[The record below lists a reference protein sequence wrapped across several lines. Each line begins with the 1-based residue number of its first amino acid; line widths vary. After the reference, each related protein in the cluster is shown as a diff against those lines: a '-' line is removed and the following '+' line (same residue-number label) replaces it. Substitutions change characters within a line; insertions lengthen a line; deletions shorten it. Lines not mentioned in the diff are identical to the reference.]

1 MTKRGRKPN
10 YTKWYEK
17 YQKILERKYKNYFL
31 NWKREYQAPLYK
43 EQEFISDINLY
54 FANEKIKS
62 ATEQIIQDQ
71 VKKSEILVEIK
82 VDNIINNLYRKDIKN
97 KDFSYF
103 QNDLMAVLG
112 HKMTRTKLKD
122 LFIKND
128 DTIIFINSIFDKY
141 KYLFNIDSNYY
152 IQ

>member
-1 MTKRGRKPN
+1 MAKKGRKPN

-17 YQKILERKYKNYFL
+17 YQKTLERKYKNYFL
-31 NWKREYQAPLYK
+31 NWRREYQAPLYK
-43 EQEFISDINLY
+43 EKEFKSDINLY
-54 FANEKIKS
+54 YADETIKS

-71 VKKSEILVEIK
+71 VKKGEILVELK
-82 VDNIINNLYRKDIKN
+82 VDHIIDNLYRTDIKN
-97 KDFSYF
+97 KDFKNF

-112 HKMTRTKLKD
+112 HRMTRTKLKE

-128 DTIIFINSIFDKY
+128 DILMFINSIFIKY
-141 KYLFNIDSNYY
+141 SDLFDIDATYY